1 MITQS
6 LFHPSVARPSVR
18 QASVPV
24 YGPNRN
30 QTADCGGLSAL
41 RPVPPPL
48 SSARSQSPPPSALP
62 PRHGGSSRRRL
73 VPSPR
78 RPRRPHTLLPAP
90 FPPRLALIPA
100 PPRRPPPRARRRQAA
115 VPEPPPRTRPRRRPR
130 RQGCCRDGTVRAWPS
145 SGERIRRVWSAI
157 TPKWCFCLLLVPP
170 GGAVPEGDRV
180 GAATA
185 GFGLVPVQE
194 PDRVPGDVPRAVG
207 HGAHARRVPLP
218 PVRRRR
224 EANLPVHQLHW
235 HHQGL
240 VLLLIHLSLISLY
253 GDYYLVVSNE

>member
-1 MITQS
+1 M
-6 LFHPSVARPSVR
+6 
-18 QASVPV
+18 
-24 YGPNRN
+24 
-30 QTADCGGLSAL
+30 
-41 RPVPPPL
+41 
-48 SSARSQSPPPSALP
+48 
-62 PRHGGSSRRRL
+62 
-73 VPSPR
+73 
-78 RPRRPHTLLPAP
+78 
-90 FPPRLALIPA
+90 
-100 PPRRPPPRARRRQAA
+100 
-115 VPEPPPRTRPRRRPR
+115 
-130 RQGCCRDGTVRAWPS
+130 
-145 SGERIRRVWSAI
+145 
-157 TPKWCFCLLLVPP
+157 
-170 GGAVPEGDRV
+170 

-253 GDYYLVVSNE
+253 GDYYLVVSNECRRRSELTTKMETHRPRKTINMIRLGA